1 MLPAFE
7 VNAQEKRRERAGHAP
22 LHLGKSLE
30 KRISAE
36 MLAVA
41 EALGWIQA
49 YGFRKTA
56 DVAYT

>member
-7 VNAQEKRRERAGHAP
+7 VNAQEKKERAGHAP
-22 LHLGKSLE
+22 LHPGKSLE

-36 MLAVA
+36 MLVVA
-41 EALGWIQA
+41 EAFGWIQA

-56 DVAYT
+56 DVT

>member
-7 VNAQEKRRERAGHAP
+7 VNAKEKRRAGAGHAT
-22 LHLGKSLE
+22 LRLGKSLE

-49 YGFRKTA
+49 CGFRKTA
-56 DVAYT
+56 DVA